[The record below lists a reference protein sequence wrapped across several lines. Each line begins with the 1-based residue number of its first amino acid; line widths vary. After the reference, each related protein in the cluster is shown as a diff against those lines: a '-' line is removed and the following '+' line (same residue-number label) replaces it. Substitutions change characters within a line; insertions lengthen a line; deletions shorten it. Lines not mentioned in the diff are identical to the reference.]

1 MLKENGYQKSIIRKI
16 FKMISNNHSLS
27 QSQQQ
32 TQAKGVKEED
42 IRMSINLL
50 QVKGT
55 SEKLLH
61 ILRSQQ
67 FA

>member
-1 MLKENGYQKSIIRKI
+1 MEKACIKYMLKENGYQKSIIRKI

-50 QVKGT
+50 
-55 SEKLLH
+55 
-61 ILRSQQ
+61 
-67 FA
+67 

>member
-32 TQAKGVKEED
+32 TQAKGVKEEH

-50 QVKGT
+50 
-55 SEKLLH
+55 
-61 ILRSQQ
+61 
-67 FA
+67 

>member
-32 TQAKGVKEED
+32 TQAKDVKEED

-50 QVKGT
+50 
-55 SEKLLH
+55 
-61 ILRSQQ
+61 
-67 FA
+67 